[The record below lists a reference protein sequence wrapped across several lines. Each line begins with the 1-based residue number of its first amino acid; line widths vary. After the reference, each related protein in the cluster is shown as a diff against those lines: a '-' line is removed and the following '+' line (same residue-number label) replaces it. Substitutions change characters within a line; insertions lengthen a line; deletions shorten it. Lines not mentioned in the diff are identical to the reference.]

1 MSASGPKLEPPPF
14 PPWTQPKLY
23 QDMIRSSS
31 MYDSIVSVARSF
43 AVCTQHSL
51 SNRDHKNE
59 PHLVKS
65 VQGSGVWEF
74 TAFKN
79 ENTGTHISA
88 PWRCRDMAPQRRRGR
103 VACTNLVSKG
113 VWGV

>member
-1 MSASGPKLEPPPF
+1 
-14 PPWTQPKLY
+14 
-23 QDMIRSSS
+23 

-43 AVCTQHSL
+43 AVCTHHSL

-79 ENTGTHISA
+79 ENTGTRISA